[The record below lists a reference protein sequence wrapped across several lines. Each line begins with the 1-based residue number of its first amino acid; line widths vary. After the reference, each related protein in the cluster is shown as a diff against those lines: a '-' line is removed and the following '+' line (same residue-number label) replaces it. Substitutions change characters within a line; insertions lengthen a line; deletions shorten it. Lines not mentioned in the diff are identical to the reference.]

1 MNPNKDVNKSTKEE
15 NHSTLARMHHLDVD
29 WFDPIDR
36 DLLLTIDG
44 MIDALNI
51 QPEIFP
57 VPNGHVQFEYDTES
71 DTENGSDS
79 YLEFEF
85 FPDKKVRMM
94 MIQNAN
100 RPIHDMFELDVRRIN
115 QIVEMFFNGG
125 KQCQS

>member
-1 MNPNKDVNKSTKEE
+1 MNQNKDVNKSTKEE

-57 VPNGHVQFEYDTES
+57 VPNGHIHIED
-71 DTENGSDS
+71 DNGVIWSLS
-79 YLEFEF
+79 CFLIKKLE
-85 FPDKKVRMM
+85 
-94 MIQNAN
+94 
-100 RPIHDMFELDVRRIN
+100 
-115 QIVEMFFNGG
+115 
-125 KQCQS
+125 